1 MRRKRRTV
9 SETETHRVV
18 TVRGRSMHA
27 YCGGCGRQV
36 EMFTVDRAAEA
47 LGIGV
52 ASLCERVSNARR
64 SLRRSGRDILGVCD
78 VVVATTLSLVAIVL
92 SQSKVDL
99 RRTGEIHPET
109 VA

>member
-18 TVRGRSMHA
+18 TVRGRSMYA
-27 YCGGCGRQV
+27 YCGGCGREV

-52 ASLCERVSNARR
+52 ASLCERVSY
-64 SLRRSGRDILGVCD
+64 SGGHSVEVGGIFWVC
-78 VVVATTLSLVAIVL
+78 ATWL
-92 SQSKVDL
+92 SQPL
-99 RRTGEIHPET
+99 
-109 VA
+109 